1 MGNPAVR
8 MLRKASPVYMGLAS
22 AFRPRRRQKLSTWAE
37 ENLVL
42 AAERAASP
50 GPYRIGDAVYQRKMM
65 DVVTDP
71 DIEQVVYVTSSQ
83 VGKTTVL
90 TAVQGFYA
98 EAEPAPQLSIWPDND
113 VADTY
118 VVETF
123 EPTVRESA
131 KLSKLFD
138 GLTYPGGYIAFVGA
152 NTPKKLAARPI
163 RVITGDE
170 VDRWP
175 LSSGNEG
182 SPVDLA
188 EKRTT
193 TFRNKKKVYASTPL
207 LTKTSTI
214 VSMFKECRQYYYEV
228 VCPDCEGKQVLRWA
242 QVRYEKGKE
251 TEAHYA
257 CEHCGSCWSEQV
269 KRRLVRDAEKMGG
282 GWTVLHEAPFK
293 AFQSKHRP
301 KPGHVGFY
309 ICELYSPWSSM
320 ADMALAWT
328 HTDGNP
334 TKEQTFYNTRLGLP
348 WDGAISNSADVEK
361 LKGRRESYSPKR
373 CPRAAGLITA
383 AVDIQDDRFEVLTQ
397 AWGINDESWVLEHI
411 KLHNDPSVKSSWDYL
426 AEVLRRGYPHEAT
439 NRVLRPEVV
448 CIDTG
453 GHFTQSA
460 YGFTR
465 KYEKMG
471 LRWHGIKGV
480 PGSGK
485 PVIKLSEQKFKHG
498 TQLYLVGVDDAK
510 TTIYTRFGIEKPGPG
525 YVHFHEGI
533 DEDLLKQATCEYAVV
548 EPDKNGFLK
557 RRWEKKETD
566 RNEMLD
572 LLVYNLA
579 ARSSI
584 NIDMVN
590 RMTAL
595 YGVDEKKLDPEEI
608 GRLYRQGDAN
618 G

>member
-1 MGNPAVR
+1 MGNPVVR
-8 MLRKASPVYMGLAS
+8 MARKASPIFSALA
-22 AFRPRRRQKLSTWAE
+22 AALRPRRRQSLSDWAE
-37 ENLVL
+37 THLVL
-42 AAERAASP
+42 SAERAASP

-65 DVVTDP
+65 DTVTDP
-71 DIEQVVYVTSSQ
+71 DVEQVVYVTSSQ

-90 TAVQGFYA
+90 TAVQGYYA
-98 EAEPAPQLSIWPDND
+98 EAEPSPQLSIWPDND

-118 VVETF
+118 VDETF
-123 EPTVRESA
+123 DPTVRDSA
-131 KLSKLFD
+131 RLSKLFD
-138 GLTYPGGYIAFVGA
+138 GHTFPGGYIAFVGA

-175 LSSGNEG
+175 LSSGKEG

-214 VSMFKECRQYYYEV
+214 ISMFKECRQLYYLV
-228 VCPDCEGKQVLRWA
+228 VCPDCEHKQVLKW
-242 QVRYEKGKE
+242 QNVRYEKDKE
-251 TEAHYA
+251 HEAHYS
-257 CEHCGSCWSEQV
+257 CDHCGSLWTEQQ

-282 GWTVLHEAPFK
+282 GWSELPEAPFK
-293 AFQSKHRP
+293 AFKSKHRP

-320 ADMALAWT
+320 ATMALAWT
-328 HTDGNP
+328 HAEGNP
-334 TKEQTFYNTRLGLP
+334 VNEQTFYNTRLGLP

-373 CPRAAGLITA
+373 CPKAAGLITA
-383 AVDIQDDRFEVLTQ
+383 AVDVQDDRFEVLSQ
-397 AWGINDESWVLEHI
+397 AWGISDESWVLEHI
-411 KLHNDPSVKSSWDYL
+411 KIHLDPSIKGTWDHL
-426 AEVLRRGYPHEAT
+426 AEVLQRGYVHEGT
-439 NRVLRPEVV
+439 GRVLKPEVV

-460 YGFTR
+460 YAFVR
-465 KYEKMG
+465 KHEKLG
-471 LRWHGIKGV
+471 RRWHGIKGV

-485 PVIKLSEQKFKHG
+485 PIMKLSEQKLKHG
-498 TQLYLVGVDDAK
+498 TQLWLVGVDDAK
-510 TTIYTRFGIEKPGPG
+510 TTIYSRFGIERPGPG

-533 DEDLLKQATCEYAVV
+533 GDDLLKQATCEYAVV
-548 EPDKNGFLK
+548 EYDGNGFPV
-557 RRWEKKETD
+557 RHWEKKETD

-579 ARSSI
+579 ARSSL

-590 RMTAL
+590 RMTVL
-595 YGVDEKKLDPEEI
+595 FGMDEKKLDPEAI
-608 GRLYRQGDAN
+608 GRLYRQGDAD